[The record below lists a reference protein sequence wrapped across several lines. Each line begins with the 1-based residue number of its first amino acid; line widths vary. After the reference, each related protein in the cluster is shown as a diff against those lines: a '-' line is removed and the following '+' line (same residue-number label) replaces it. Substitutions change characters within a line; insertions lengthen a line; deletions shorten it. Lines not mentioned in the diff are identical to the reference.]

1 LTECE
6 FNVEF
11 AELIDAFGAVQDF
24 VERPSVLFD
33 HTHPQSA
40 GTGVLHS
47 VWFVSL
53 GGAQRGP
60 GQGGDLYGRF
70 GEQVGLAGEQFDE
83 PLTEG
88 AAGRGG
94 RDDLGQKAFEGGRE
108 QLRGTVEMAV
118 EGGAGDL
125 GGFGDRVDG
134 DGFDPTGF
142 EQVGR
147 GVEQSGA

>member
-1 LTECE
+1 MTECE

-83 PLTEG
+83 RSRRVPL
-88 AAGRGG
+88 
-94 RDDLGQKAFEGGRE
+94 
-108 QLRGTVEMAV
+108 V
-118 EGGAGDL
+118 GAG
-125 GGFGDRVDG
+125 GM
-134 DGFDPTGF
+134 TW
-142 EQVGR
+142 GR
-147 GVEQSGA
+147 RRSKVAASSCEELLKWR